1 MRYVSSSLFSNS
13 HVDSDHWCDDQIRP
27 MGQHH
32 RAERYCDHHRTL
44 SLAKSRSARPA
55 LSGALISK
63 SQPFFGAHQ
72 DQRVQDHG
80 LADNPPKGATSSL
93 NAFGMFWNRSH
104 VYWPGS
110 PRLLG
115 KQKAT
120 AAHVNFAEQ
129 IGVYLLHD
137 RERTIYVGRT
147 LEALHTRLKTHTLDR
162 MAGRWDRFSWFGLR
176 GVGADGSLIE
186 CPPAWLHSSMVETM
200 EAVLIESLEPP
211 LNRKRGDRISGSEYL
226 QVADPEVERYAKRQ
240 LLADIMRTVGL
251 ESL

>member
-1 MRYVSSSLFSNS
+1 MRYTSSSVFSTS
-13 HVDSDHWCDDQIRP
+13 RIGSEPYHDQEPQIEPHDR
-27 MGQHH
+27 Q
-32 RAERYCDHHRTL
+32 ERYRDEHQDTLVGTRRART
-44 SLAKSRSARPA
+44 A
-55 LSGALISK
+55 LSGSLISK
-63 SQPFFGAHQ
+63 NRPFFGASKG
-72 DQRVQDHG
+72 DDD
-80 LADNPPKGATSSL
+80 LTPCPPNEAASSL
-93 NAFGMFWNRSH
+93 SAFGMFWNRSH
-104 VYWPGS
+104 VHWQGQ

-120 AAHVNFAEQ
+120 ASHVNFAEQ

-176 GVGADGSLIE
+176 GVGKDGALLD
-186 CPPAWLHSSMVETM
+186 CPPAWLHSGMVETI

-211 LNRKRGDRISGSEYL
+211 LNRKRGDRLSGSEYL
-226 QVADPEVERYAKRQ
+226 QVSDPEVQRYAKRQ

>member
-1 MRYVSSSLFSNS
+1 MRYTSSSLFGTSRIAT
-13 HVDSDHWCDDQIRP
+13 DPYQDQEQEIDLHDRE
-27 MGQHH
+27 
-32 RAERYCDHHRTL
+32 ERYRDEHQKTSIGARRART
-44 SLAKSRSARPA
+44 A
-55 LSGALISK
+55 LSGSLISK
-63 SQPFFGAHQ
+63 NRPFFS
-72 DQRVQDHG
+72 G
-80 LADNPPKGATSSL
+80 LNGTNKEDDELRDCPSSEATSSL
-93 NAFGMFWNRSH
+93 SAFGMFWNRSH
-104 VYWPGS
+104 VHWQGQ

-120 AAHVNFAEQ
+120 ASHVNFAEQ

-176 GVGADGSLIE
+176 GVGKDGALME
-186 CPPAWLHSSMVETM
+186 CPPAWLHSGMVETI

-211 LNRKRGDRISGSEYL
+211 LNRKRGDRLSGSEYL
-226 QVADPEVERYAKRQ
+226 QVSDPEVERYAKRQ

-251 ESL
+251 EGL

>member
-1 MRYVSSSLFSNS
+1 MRYASSSIFSNPQTGC
-13 HVDSDHWCDDQIRP
+13 DHCRDDQVP
-27 MGQHH
+27 QLGQYDRDERH
-32 RAERYCDHHRTL
+32 RDHDQAL
-44 SLAKSRSARPA
+44 LLAANRSTRPA

-63 SQPFFGAHQ
+63 SRPYLDALEGNIVRDAE
-72 DQRVQDHG
+72 VT
-80 LADNPPKGATSSL
+80 ASPPNEATNSL
-93 NAFGMFWNRSH
+93 SAFGMFWNRNH
-104 VYWPGS
+104 VHWPGP

-120 AAHVNFAEQ
+120 ASHVNFAEQ

-176 GVGADGSLIE
+176 GVGEDGALIE
-186 CPPAWLHSSMVETM
+186 CPPAWLHSSMVETI

-226 QVADPEVERYAKRQ
+226 QVAYPEVERYAKRQ

-251 ESL
+251 ENL